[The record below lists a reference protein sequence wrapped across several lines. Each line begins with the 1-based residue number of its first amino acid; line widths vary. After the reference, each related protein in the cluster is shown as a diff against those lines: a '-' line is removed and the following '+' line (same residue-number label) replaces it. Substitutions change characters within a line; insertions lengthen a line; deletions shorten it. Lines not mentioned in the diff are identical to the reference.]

1 MSKMSARSK
10 EEDSLSR
17 LRGQLK
23 ALSNRHAIE
32 ILQVLNPHTGEIVP
46 TLGWDSIV
54 EGLLALDNIIK
65 PNKDS
70 RGERT
75 QGEADYE
82 EKRQGLMSGGTIYET
97 MNKLVKVG
105 FVISSG
111 DRGRKQRGFMI
122 THDGRLALASV
133 GQLRGPVGAGTEVQR
148 AAKTLLKH
156 KNFISLLPAQK
167 KFVREFGDI
176 DGNLVIQMPPGSG
189 KTFLAMIVILL
200 KLQEGKRCLYL
211 SPYTSL
217 SRQIVDEYGRLLNDL
232 GYSVVRHDGI
242 SQAMDTELENADLA
256 VVMYETFAA
265 ALLQKKKWTD
275 NIGLS
280 VIDELTELDST
291 QPSVQPEFIGSD
303 RSVKLDFIISLLKD
317 SSQILT
323 LSSRFGETEEIT
335 DWLKAS
341 IFRPDVRLTP
351 DEFIVSEI
359 EQGINI
365 ESSDGTQRSASQHID
380 TLDAIM
386 DHLENYEEKSILIVV
401 GSRYRAQALARSL
414 SKSHPRSV
422 KKDFIDQ
429 IVGIGESLPLSNRLS
444 KCLQGGVAFHHSGLD
459 SGVRQRLEQSIN
471 DKIVRMVVST
481 TGITSGMSLPFDCVV
496 ILLDPNMYFLTTRSR
511 YLQIAGR
518 IGEYH
523 LGQYGGRV
531 YIVFE
536 GPSRV
541 FPDVQSMEETL
552 LHKPLEPLNPGPV
565 YPSLAVGVI
574 VRNMIN
580 GKPITREAQK
590 KNFLEYIRGT
600 FRGTKNEDYTA
611 QMGKFFGSV
620 FKWLVK
626 AKILENTE
634 KGFKITKET
643 RSAVLAGIDPI
654 DYLQTKD
661 ILSNLTGD
669 IEEARLIEV
678 LFNFRLPQE
687 IRPRSLAPSKD
698 ELKVIGIEILKD
710 WYLKL
715 IPERLNIKKTVLQR
729 WMDEQDV
736 ATIISET
743 VESTRGISLDEGDLD
758 SLLGICS
765 NVIENVSRF
774 FKAIKKK
781 GLAERFNVFS
791 RQLHYGVH
799 ADLASSDLLELY
811 LVQGDD
817 TLSSRLSRNTAR
829 ILYDNGYKSISN
841 VVRKDIDAS
850 KKGLARDRFSQNC
863 GLEVEQGKEVY
874 KAAMMHIRA
883 QLKDD
888 AEDDET

>member
-1 MSKMSARSK
+1 MRSK
-10 EEDSLSR
+10 EDEALSR

-32 ILQVLNPHTGEIVP
+32 ILQVLNPQTGEIVP

-54 EGLLALDNIIK
+54 EGLLALDKIVK
-65 PNKDS
+65 PKKGPKD
-70 RGERT
+70 ETT
-75 QGEADYE
+75 QDEADYE

-122 THDGRLALASV
+122 THDGRLTLASV
-133 GQLRGPVGAGTEVQR
+133 GQLGGSLRADTEVQK

-156 KNFISLLPAQK
+156 KNFVSLLPAQK
-167 KFVREFGDI
+167 KFVRDFDDI

-217 SRQIVDEYGRLLNDL
+217 SRQIVDEYGTLLNDL
-232 GYSVVRHDGI
+232 GYSVVRYDGM
-242 SQAMDTELENADLA
+242 SRATDTELENADLA
-256 VVMYETFAA
+256 VVMYETFAT
-265 ALLQKKKWTD
+265 ALLQKKKWTGK
-275 NIGLS
+275 IGLS
-280 VIDELTELDST
+280 VIDELTELDSPQT
-291 QPSVQPEFIGSD
+291 SVQPQNIGTD
-303 RSVKLDFIISLLKD
+303 RSVKLDLIISLLKD

-341 IFRPDVRLTP
+341 VFRPDVRLTP

-359 EQGINI
+359 EQGVNI
-365 ESSDGTQRSASQHID
+365 ESSDGTQRSASHHID
-380 TLDAIM
+380 PLDAIM
-386 DHLENYEEKSILIVV
+386 DHLENYHDKSILIVV
-401 GSRYRAQALARSL
+401 GSRYGAQALARSL
-414 SKSHPRSV
+414 ARSHPRSV
-422 KKDFIDQ
+422 NEKSIDR
-429 IVGIGESLPLSNRLS
+429 IVGSGESLPLSNRLS
-444 KCLQGGVAFHHSGLD
+444 KCLQGGVAFHHSGLNA
-459 SGVRQRLEQSIN
+459 GVRQRLEQAIKERS
-471 DKIVRMVVST
+471 VRTVVST

-496 ILLDPNMYFLTTRSR
+496 IILDPNMYFLTTRSR

-536 GPSRV
+536 GPSRA
-541 FPDVQSMEETL
+541 FPDIRAMEETL
-552 LHKPLEPLNPGPV
+552 LHKPLEPLEPGPV
-565 YPSLAVGVI
+565 YPSLAVSVL
-574 VRNMIN
+574 VRNMIS
-580 GKPITREAQK
+580 GKPISREDLK
-590 KNFLEYIRGT
+590 KKFLEYIRGT
-600 FRGTKNEDYTA
+600 FRGTINTEYTA

-626 AKILENTE
+626 AKILESSE
-634 KGFKITKET
+634 KGFKITKEA

-654 DYLQTKD
+654 DYIETKD
-661 ILSNLTGD
+661 ILSNLKED
-669 IEEARLIEV
+669 IEESQLIEV
-678 LFNFRLPQE
+678 LLNFRLPQA
-687 IRPRSLAPSKD
+687 IRPRTLVPSKD
-698 ELKVIGIEILKD
+698 ELKVLGLEAPSD
-710 WYLKL
+710 WYMKL
-715 IPERLNIKKTVLQR
+715 VPERLAIKRMVLKR
-729 WMDEQDV
+729 WVDEQEV
-736 ATIISET
+736 ATIINET
-743 VESTRGISLDEGDLD
+743 RELARGISIDEGDLD
-758 SLLGICS
+758 SLLGIS
-765 NVIENVSRF
+765 SAVIDSSSRF
-774 FKAIKKK
+774 FNAIKKR
-781 GLAERFNVFS
+781 GLAKRFNIFS
-791 RQLHYGVH
+791 RQIQYGVH

-811 LVQGDD
+811 LVQNDSAS
-817 TLSSRLSRNTAR
+817 SSRLSRSTAR
-829 ILYDNGYKSISN
+829 LLYGNGYKTISD

-863 GLEVEQGKEVY
+863 GLEVELGKEVY

-883 QLKDD
+883 QLMDD
-888 AEDDET
+888 DDDEEDET

>member
-1 MSKMSARSK
+1 MSERSK
-10 EEDSLSR
+10 EEDAQSR

-32 ILQVLNPHTGEIVP
+32 ILQVLNPQTGEMVP

-54 EGLLALDNIIK
+54 EGLLALDNVNK
-65 PNKDS
+65 PTRSSKGDK
-70 RGERT
+70 T
-75 QGEADYE
+75 QDEANYE
-82 EKRQGLMSGGTIYET
+82 EMRQGLMSGGTIYET

-122 THDGRLALASV
+122 THEGRLALASV
-133 GQLRGPVGAGTEVQR
+133 GQLGGSIGVSTEVQK

-156 KNFISLLPAQK
+156 KNFVSLLPAQK
-167 KFVREFGDI
+167 KFVREFGEI

-217 SRQIVDEYGRLLNDL
+217 SRQIVDEYGTLLNDL

-242 SQAMDTELENADLA
+242 SQASDAELESANLT
-256 VVMYETFAA
+256 VVMYETFASA
-265 ALLQKKKWTD
+265 ILQKKKWTD

-280 VIDELTELDST
+280 VIDELTELDSF
-291 QPSVQPEFIGSD
+291 QQVVEPQNIGTD
-303 RSVKLDFIISLLKD
+303 RSVKLDLIISLLKD

-323 LSSRFGETEEIT
+323 LSSRFGESEEVAA
-335 DWLKAS
+335 WLNAS

-351 DEFIVSEI
+351 DEFIVT
-359 EQGINI
+359 EQEHGVKI
-365 ESSDGTQRSASQHID
+365 ESSDGTQRTISKHID
-380 TLDAIM
+380 PLDAVL
-386 DHLENYEEKSILIVV
+386 DHLEKYEEKSILVVV
-401 GSRYRAQALARSL
+401 GSRYGAQSLARSL
-414 SKSHPRSV
+414 ARSHPRTLKQES
-422 KKDFIDQ
+422 IDR
-429 IVGIGESLPLSNRLS
+429 IIGLGENLPLSERLS
-444 KCLQGGVAFHHSGLD
+444 KSLQDGVAFHHSGLD
-459 SGVRQRLEQSIN
+459 AGVRQRLEQAI
-471 DKIVRMVVST
+471 KERVVRTVVST

-536 GPSRV
+536 GPSRA

-552 LHKPLEPLNPGPV
+552 LHKPLGPLKPGPV
-565 YPSLAVGVI
+565 YPSLAVSVL
-574 VRNMIN
+574 VRNMIG
-580 GKPITREAQK
+580 GKPVTQEELK
-590 KNFLEYIRGT
+590 KKFLAYIGGT
-600 FRGTKNEDYTA
+600 FKGVDTNYST
-611 QMGKFFGSV
+611 QMGKFFGSM

-626 AKILENTE
+626 EKIVEDSG
-634 KGFKITKET
+634 KGFKITKES

-654 DYLQTKD
+654 DYLQTRK
-661 ILSNLTGD
+661 ILSTLTKEVD
-669 IEEARLIEV
+669 ESKLIDV
-678 LFNFRLPQE
+678 LLTFRLPQA
-687 IRPRSLAPSKD
+687 IRPRTLVPLKD
-698 ELKVIGIEILKD
+698 ELKVLGLEVPSE
-710 WYLKL
+710 WYMKL
-715 IPERLNIKKTVLQR
+715 VPQRLEIKKIVLQR
-729 WMDEQDV
+729 WIDEEEV
-736 ATIISET
+736 ATIINET
-743 VESTRGISLDEGDLD
+743 GERSRGINLDEGDLD

-765 NVIENVSRF
+765 TVIESVSRF
-774 FKAIKKK
+774 FKETKKSDLSK
-781 GLAERFNVFS
+781 RFSIFS
-791 RQLHYGVH
+791 RQLQYGVH
-799 ADLASSDLLELY
+799 ADLAGSDLLELH
-811 LVQGDD
+811 LVQGES

-829 ILYDNGYKSISN
+829 ILYDNGYTSISD
-841 VVRKDIDAS
+841 VIRKDIDAS

-863 GLEVEQGKEVY
+863 GLDVDLAKEFY

-883 QLKDD
+883 QLEGDD
-888 AEDDET
+888 DDDV